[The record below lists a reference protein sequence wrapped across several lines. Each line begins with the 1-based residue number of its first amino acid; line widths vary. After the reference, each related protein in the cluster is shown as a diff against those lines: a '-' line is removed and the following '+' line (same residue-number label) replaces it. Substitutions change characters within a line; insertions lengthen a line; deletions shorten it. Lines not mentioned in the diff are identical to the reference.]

1 MAVKSKNKKID
12 LTANFILKIN
22 NALLKKF
29 GKPKRNLSS
38 NPLDILIA
46 TILSQNTNDLN
57 SHKAFLNLKSNFK
70 NYDELLEADLNA
82 IESLIKVAGLG
93 KQKSKAIKNFLRE
106 LNKETGELNLY
117 FLKKME
123 IKDALEYLT
132 KFNGIG
138 LKTAA
143 CVLLF
148 GLHKNVCPVDTHIH
162 RILNRIGVVKTSD
175 RNKTFYFLLEN
186 LPEGIAHEFH
196 TNLIKLGRTI
206 CLSKSP
212 RCFECPLKKMCK
224 FEKKNLELKE
234 SELRKSKMNKD
245 FMLLDS
251 V

>member
-1 MAVKSKNKKID
+1 MAVKSQNKKSD

-22 NALLKKF
+22 DALLKKF

-38 NPLDILIA
+38 DPLDILIA

-70 NYDELLEADLNA
+70 SYNELLNADLKK

-93 KQKSKAIKNFLRE
+93 KQKAKAIKNFLVE
-106 LNKETGELNLY
+106 LKSERGELKLD
-117 FLKKME
+117 FLKKIE
-123 IKDALEYLT
+123 IKDALNYLT
-132 KFNGIG
+132 DFKGIG
-138 LKTAA
+138 SKTAA

-162 RILNRIGVVKTSD
+162 RILNRIGIVKTSD
-175 RNKTFYFLLEN
+175 RNKTFEFLLEN

-196 TNLIKLGRTI
+196 TNLIKLGRTV
-206 CLSKSP
+206 CLSQSP
-212 RCFECPLKKMCK
+212 RCFDCPLKEICRY
-224 FEKKNLELKE
+224 EKKNLKPNRTNF
-234 SELRKSKMNKD
+234 RKSEMNKD